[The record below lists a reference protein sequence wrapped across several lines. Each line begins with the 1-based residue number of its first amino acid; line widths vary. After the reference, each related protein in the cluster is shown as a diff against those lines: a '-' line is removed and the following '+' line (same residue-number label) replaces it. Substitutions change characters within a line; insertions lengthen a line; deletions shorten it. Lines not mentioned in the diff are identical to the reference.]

1 MLYFTL
7 LALYYDDRCNDR
19 FSLKLPDKYIHVT
32 LKWQRPLIVPL
43 KVNSPHSIDGKV
55 CMGKRLAVF
64 RKKRVFITYTCTEV
78 VSLVQENHNQR
89 SERPC
94 SKKCYPQARLHWNY
108 VYV

>member
-43 KVNSPHSIDGKV
+43 KVNSPHSIDDGKV

-64 RKKRVFITYTCTEV
+64 RKKKGFYNIY
-78 VSLVQENHNQR
+78 L
-89 SERPC
+89 
-94 SKKCYPQARLHWNY
+94 Y
-108 VYV
+108 